1 MSTKRNFLVGL
12 ATLAAVPFATAK
24 AKPATAA
31 TDGEGDPDIK
41 ALVKRVQYLEDMDGI
56 KKLQAKYVNY
66 LFTQRF
72 DRIFPECFAQKR
84 DDISAE
90 FSDSG
95 VYKGREHVKALYAA
109 FDATKHIPGFFIMH
123 MMVDPYIEIAKDG
136 MSAKSQ
142 WMSPGIT
149 NNRTR
154 SGWVFGPY
162 YVDYVKE
169 DGEWRLL
176 KNVFAPIVR
185 TDFKTPWGEAEDNGS
200 VRILGVK
207 PDAPPTQYR
216 PFAQV
221 RKETDIFHNYPDLP
235 KPY

>member
-1 MSTKRNFLVGL
+1 MNTKRKLLLGL
-12 ATLAAVPFATAK
+12 ASLAAIPLAATRRAQ
-24 AKPATAA
+24 AA
-31 TDGEGDPDIK
+31 TDKGGNDDLAAIR
-41 ALVKRVQYLEDMDGI
+41 KRLQHLEDMDGI
-56 KKLQAKYVNY
+56 RKLQAKYVHY

-95 VYKGREHVKALYAA
+95 VYKGPEHVKALYAA
-109 FDATKHIPGFFIMH
+109 FDATKKIPGFFIMH
-123 MMVDPYIEIAKDG
+123 MMVDPYIEIAQDG
-136 MSAKSQ
+136 MSAKSH

-149 NNRTR
+149 NNRHR

-176 KNVFAPIVR
+176 HNVFAPIVR
-185 TDFKTPWGEAEDNGS
+185 TDFNTPWGEAEDNGS
-200 VRILGVK
+200 VRTLGIE
-207 PDAPPTQYR
+207 PDAPPTIYR
-216 PFAQV
+216 PFAEV
-221 RKETDIFHNYPDLP
+221 RDEQDIFRNHPRLP
-235 KPY
+235 EPY